1 MNLYTFL
8 RLKEWQIDISLLIG
22 NYEIQRI
29 VRNFSQSFEKLYI
42 MQQVDDYVNY
52 VVSVPDGGQ
61 EEYRKDRS
69 TRGIVTRSRQN
80 KHLRARSF
88 EDLFRNS
95 RRGEASVKGQLAQ
108 TRSANTRLFSISGRE
123 HAWKVKQMIDGSTAS
138 SFPPILKIVQYLS
151 IFATFQTRLS
161 SIIPLLYTFLHS
173 TIEIRMTSFNEQV

>member
-1 MNLYTFL
+1 MNE
-8 RLKEWQIDISLLIG
+8 R
-22 NYEIQRI
+22 

-161 SIIPLLYTFLHS
+161 SIIPLLYTLFTLYDRNSNDKFQRASLTSRYVLFFALH
-173 TIEIRMTSFNEQV
+173 

>member
-1 MNLYTFL
+1 
-8 RLKEWQIDISLLIG
+8 
-22 NYEIQRI
+22 
-29 VRNFSQSFEKLYI
+29 

-138 SFPPILKIVQYLS
+138 SFPPILKIVQYINS
-151 IFATFQTRLS
+151 IIFIIFATFQTRLS
-161 SIIPLLYTFLHS
+161 SIIPLLYIFLHS

>member
-1 MNLYTFL
+1 
-8 RLKEWQIDISLLIG
+8 
-22 NYEIQRI
+22 
-29 VRNFSQSFEKLYI
+29 

-161 SIIPLLYTFLHS
+161 SIIPLLYTLFTLYDRNS
-173 TIEIRMTSFNEQV
+173 NDKFQRASLTSRYVLFFRVALILSPYVS

>member
-1 MNLYTFL
+1 
-8 RLKEWQIDISLLIG
+8 
-22 NYEIQRI
+22 
-29 VRNFSQSFEKLYI
+29 

-161 SIIPLLYTFLHS
+161 SIIPLIHLFTLYDRNSNDKFQRASL
-173 TIEIRMTSFNEQV
+173 TSRYVLFFRVALILSPYVS